1 MGEHDPFGGPS
12 GARGVRQQADLI
24 HAHRRLDQV
33 VGSLGQQR
41 LEVQRSLN
49 RPGDGDPVPDRVR
62 RRSGSGRS
70 VLDQHARLDAGKD
83 RVDPIGRQPVVDR
96 RQRRADQPRG
106 KQRLQECRMVGP
118 KPRHPVA
125 APYPK
130 PTQSIGQAPNPPG
143 QLRVG
148 ERAIASHQRHLVWGD
163 PGSALNPRANPEVGR
178 SGWHGRHGQGYP
190 QPTPCRQ
197 EAPATQTP
205 NGSSALPRQSFLAH
219 VEENPNGYAGK
230 RSDLDLWPIY
240 AIRTRA

>member
-1 MGEHDPFGGPS
+1 M
-12 GARGVRQQADLI
+12 I
-24 HAHRRLDQV
+24 
-33 VGSLGQQR
+33 
-41 LEVQRSLN
+41 
-49 RPGDGDPVPDRVR
+49 
-62 RRSGSGRS
+62 
-70 VLDQHARLDAGKD
+70 
-83 RVDPIGRQPVVDR
+83 
-96 RQRRADQPRG
+96 
-106 KQRLQECRMVGP
+106 GP

-163 PGSALNPRANPEVGR
+163 PGSTLNPRANPEVGR

-205 NGSSALPRQSFLAH
+205 NGSSASPRQSFWRTS
-219 VEENPNGYAGK
+219 K
-230 RSDLDLWPIY
+230 
-240 AIRTRA
+240 RTRIGMQVSALILTCGRSTLFGHEPDHLTAARTGPEREDDQRLRWSSAWWSPPPESNRRPHPYHGTTRNRCAKRRFPGSRPTVRVEVIGSLSAKLCALLLLASP